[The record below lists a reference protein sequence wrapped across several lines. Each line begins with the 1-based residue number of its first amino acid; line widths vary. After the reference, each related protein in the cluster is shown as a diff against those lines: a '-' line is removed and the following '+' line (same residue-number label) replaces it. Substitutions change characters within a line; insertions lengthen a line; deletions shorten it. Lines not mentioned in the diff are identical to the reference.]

1 MAHDSPEELYR
12 IYMGIL
18 GRGLYTPAILFSR
31 LRRHLR
37 MTLGDKAN
45 DLLLESSNDFKRL
58 SPEAVTAAV
67 EYLGSDHYKGEI
79 DVDRAARSVKR
90 SA

>member
-1 MAHDSPEELYR
+1 MADHTPETLYR
-12 IYMGIL
+12 LYMGIL
-18 GRGLYTPAILFSR
+18 GRGLYTPGVLFSR

-37 MTLGDKAN
+37 KTLGDKAN

-58 SPEAVTAAV
+58 SPEAVTAAA

-79 DVDRAARSVKR
+79 DTDRAARSVKR